1 MPARNRI
8 ASFALLLTIL
18 GILIAGLWPF
28 NFKPRNRVK
37 ALPQGGLSIKG
48 YGQILSTVPWHM
60 SRPKS
65 RFSVEFWFQPAGI
78 GYAYDS
84 PVLSLS
90 DAGIVNFA
98 IGQSGRDLYAAV
110 LSQHEDGV
118 TVLRKLWMDGA
129 CGRSRPL
136 FVTVVSSEDGV
147 TVYLD
152 GHLGRS
158 FSLPISAKTLSGTIL
173 LGHTPT
179 GDQPWSGDLF
189 GMALYDKELN
199 AVEVMHHLEQW
210 LARQT
215 QGLAKQEGV
224 LCLYDLRSASANSVF
239 LSLGP
244 YGPDLV
250 LPESFRVRNKEI
262 LGWPTT
268 LSRSIVLDV
277 LENIAGFI
285 PVGLLFII
293 ASRGITR
300 KSMHRVL
307 IFAVSAAALLSL
319 SIELLQVYLPSRDSS
334 MSDLFANILGASLGA
349 GLGVILFSARR
360 ATFHQGPYSR

>member
-1 MPARNRI
+1 MPARDCFAKI
-8 ASFALLLTIL
+8 ALLLTIL

-37 ALPQGGLSIKG
+37 ALPQGGVGIKG
-48 YGQILSTVPWHM
+48 YGQILSTEPWQM
-60 SRPKS
+60 SEPKR

-90 DAGIVNFA
+90 DVGIVNFA
-98 IGQSGRDLYAAV
+98 IGQSGHDLYAAV
-110 LSQHEDGV
+110 LSQNEDGV

-129 CGRSRPL
+129 CGAGRPL
-136 FVTVVSSEDGV
+136 FVTVVSSDDGV

-199 AVEVMHHLEQW
+199 ADELAHHVHQW
-210 LARQT
+210 LAGQT
-215 QGLAKQEGV
+215 QELEKQEGV
-224 LCLYDLRSASANSVF
+224 LCLYDLRSASADSVF
-239 LSLGP
+239 HNLGP
-244 YGPDLV
+244 HGPDLV
-250 LPESFRVRNKEI
+250 IPARFHALDKDI

-268 LSRSIVLDV
+268 WSRSIVLDA

-285 PVGLLFII
+285 PVGLLFVM
-293 ASRGITR
+293 ASGVTR
-300 KSMHRVL
+300 RSVYRVL
-307 IFAVSAAALLSL
+307 IAAVFAPALLSF
-319 SIELLQVYLPSRDSS
+319 SIELLQVYLPSRNSS
-334 MSDLFANILGASLGA
+334 LCDLFTNILGAALGA
-349 GLGVILFSARR
+349 GFGVVLVYARKN
-360 ATFHQGPYSR
+360 TSHHGQSLM